1 MKEEKILINGL
12 RVNYKVAGEGPALL
26 VLHGWGGS
34 SDSWVALQKIIS
46 EEGFKVI
53 VPDFPGFGK
62 SVTPPDVWSVG
73 DYMDFILKFLEILQ
87 LDNFFLLGH
96 SFGGRVAI
104 KFATRYP
111 EKLKSLILCDSAGIR
126 GKPSAKARIIFLM
139 AVIGNAVF
147 SPKIMARFKD
157 SARNVF
163 YAFIRKR
170 DYAKANGVMKETIK
184 KVLGEDLLDD
194 LSKIKTSTLIIW
206 GENDKMVPVK
216 YARVFREKIEN
227 AKLEIMPK
235 VGHSPHIERPEKLAE
250 IILKFLKQ

>member
-1 MKEEKILINGL
+1 MKEEKISINGL

-34 SDSWVALQKIIS
+34 SDSWVSLQKILS
-46 EEGFKVI
+46 REGFRVI

-62 SVTPPDVWSVG
+62 SVTPPDVWGVG

-170 DYAKANGVMKETIK
+170 DYAKANGVMKKTIK